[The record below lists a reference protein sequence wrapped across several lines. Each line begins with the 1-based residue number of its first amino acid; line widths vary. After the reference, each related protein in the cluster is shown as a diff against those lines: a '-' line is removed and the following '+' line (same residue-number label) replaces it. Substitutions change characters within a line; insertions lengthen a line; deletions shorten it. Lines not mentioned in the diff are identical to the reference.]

1 MSISVPIISEWNPK
15 GLDRAIADFK
25 GLEGAGAKAG
35 FAIKKAA
42 VPAGIALAALGGF
55 LVNAAKGAEEARQ
68 ANQKLGN
75 VLDSMGYP
83 EATERVSAYAESLEK
98 SIAVDADVIKATQT
112 KLATFGQLTKSVD
125 VAGGAFDRA
134 TLAALDLAAAGFGS
148 AEGNAVQLGKAL
160 EDPIKGIA
168 SLAKSGV
175 TFTEQEKEKIQTL
188 VESGKIL
195 DAQNMILA
203 AVEKQVGGT
212 AAASAS
218 SFDKMKFSLAGISDT
233 FGELVLPHIDKFS
246 KTLQKASD
254 FVQKN
259 QKLVGILVITFAGL
273 AASVIAV
280 NAAMKV
286 YKAGLAV
293 VKAAQ
298 AAWAGATKA
307 FTAIQAAFNAVM
319 ALNPIFL
326 IAIAIA
332 GVIAILL
339 ILQREFGI
347 FDGVIRVVGEAFGS
361 IWAAIKTVFD
371 WISENWKLILV
382 ILTGPFGL
390 ALAFVLSFKDQ
401 IIGFVSGVI
410 DWIKNNWQLLLAI
423 LTGPF
428 GLALLFIKTF
438 KTQIMDVFSLIYKGI
453 KSTMGFIAD
462 LITAPFKAAFRG
474 IASLW
479 NNTIGK
485 LSFKVP
491 GWVPGIGGKG
501 FDVPDIPMLASGG
514 IVDSA
519 TLALIGE
526 SGPEAVIPL
535 DKLGNYGGGI
545 TINVSGALDPSAVA
559 RQIRQL
565 LTQDAARLGLVN
577 PI

>member
-1 MSISVPIISEWNPK
+1 
-15 GLDRAIADFK
+15 
-25 GLEGAGAKAG
+25 
-35 FAIKKAA
+35 
-42 VPAGIALAALGGF
+42 
-55 LVNAAKGAEEARQ
+55 
-68 ANQKLGN
+68 
-75 VLDSMGYP
+75 
-83 EATERVSAYAESLEK
+83 
-98 SIAVDADVIKATQT
+98 
-112 KLATFGQLTKSVD
+112 
-125 VAGGAFDRA
+125 
-134 TLAALDLAAAGFGS
+134 
-148 AEGNAVQLGKAL
+148 
-160 EDPIKGIA
+160 
-168 SLAKSGV
+168 
-175 TFTEQEKEKIQTL
+175 
-188 VESGKIL
+188 
-195 DAQNMILA
+195 MILA

-438 KTQIMDVFSLIYKGI
+438 RTQIMDVFSLIYKGI

>member
-1 MSISVPIISEWNPK
+1 
-15 GLDRAIADFK
+15 
-25 GLEGAGAKAG
+25 
-35 FAIKKAA
+35 
-42 VPAGIALAALGGF
+42 
-55 LVNAAKGAEEARQ
+55 
-68 ANQKLGN
+68 
-75 VLDSMGYP
+75 
-83 EATERVSAYAESLEK
+83 
-98 SIAVDADVIKATQT
+98 
-112 KLATFGQLTKSVD
+112 
-125 VAGGAFDRA
+125 
-134 TLAALDLAAAGFGS
+134 
-148 AEGNAVQLGKAL
+148 
-160 EDPIKGIA
+160 
-168 SLAKSGV
+168 
-175 TFTEQEKEKIQTL
+175 
-188 VESGKIL
+188 
-195 DAQNMILA
+195 MILA

-212 AAASAS
+212 AEASAS

-259 QKLVGILVITFAGL
+259 HKLVGILVITFAGL

-286 YKAGLAV
+286 YQAGLVV

-332 GVIAILL
+332 GVIAILV
-339 ILQREFGI
+339 ILQKEFGI
-347 FDGVIRVVGEAFGS
+347 FDGVIRVVGEAFGA

-401 IIGFVSGVI
+401 IIGFVRGVI

-438 KTQIMDVFSLIYKGI
+438 RTQIMDVFSLIYKGI

-462 LITAPFKAAFRG
+462 LITAPFKAAFKG
-474 IASLW
+474 IAWLW
-479 NNTIGK
+479 NNTVGK
-485 LSFKVP
+485 LAFSVP
-491 GWVPGIGGKG
+491 SWVPGIGGKG
-501 FDVPDIPMLASGG
+501 FDVPDIPM
-514 IVDSA
+514 
-519 TLALIGE
+519 
-526 SGPEAVIPL
+526 
-535 DKLGNYGGGI
+535 
-545 TINVSGALDPSAVA
+545 
-559 RQIRQL
+559 
-565 LTQDAARLGLVN
+565 
-577 PI
+577 